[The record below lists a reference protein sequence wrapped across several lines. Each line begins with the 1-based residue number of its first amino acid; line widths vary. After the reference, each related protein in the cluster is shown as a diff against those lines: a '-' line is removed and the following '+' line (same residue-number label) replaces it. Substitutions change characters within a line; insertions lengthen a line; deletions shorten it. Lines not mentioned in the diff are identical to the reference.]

1 MERMTCKQ
9 ADGSHIVTRGAAE
22 FDNNGALR
30 GPAVERLAAFE
41 NVVETLEAQHTRLA
55 AELEALKA
63 RGRMRGATGQQ
74 LLAQKITCSTALK
87 MLADELEQRR
97 E

>member
-9 ADGSHIVTRGAAE
+9 ADGSHIVAQGAAE
-22 FDNNGALR
+22 FDDDGSLR

-41 NVVETLEAQHTRLA
+41 NVVEALESRHASLA

-74 LLAQKITCSTALK
+74 LLAQKISCSTALK
-87 MLADELEQRR
+87 MISDELGR
-97 E
+97 EG